1 MTWSSWALAWA
12 DLTGAVG
19 GGGGEGAF
27 SSAFWTA
34 ARILRRVASS
44 IFIFLFG
51 AMVGFWRVRFG
62 GVSE

>member
-19 GGGGEGAF
+19 GGGGGGAF

-44 IFIFLFG
+44 ILGFLFG
-51 AMVGFWRVRFG
+51 AMMGFW
-62 GVSE
+62 